1 MGFINTKLA
10 DLTILNYDVET
21 IYTQS
26 LDVSNDVAHELELF
40 SSTMTDVMYRVEGI
54 EHFMIQNLYSFD
66 YLNQ

>member
-26 LDVSNDVAHELELF
+26 LDVSNDVAHVLELF

-54 EHFMIQNLYSFD
+54 EHFMVQNLYGFE